1 MKYDIGSTN
10 MHNKIQEWRD
20 LFEELGDDVM
30 LYEHL
35 IDEGRKL
42 QTNPLPEE
50 LRTEQNRVSRCQYD
64 LFVARHE
71 DKFKA
76 YSNGMIAGGYA
87 YMLLDIFNSVTLE
100 EVAQCDPA
108 EIGKSIGVKE
118 ILSAQRGNGFFQ
130 MMDLMKEQANEK

>member
-1 MKYDIGSTN
+1 

-42 QTNPLPEE
+42 QSNPLPEE

-118 ILSAQRGNGFFQ
+118 ILSAQRGNGFYQ

>member
-1 MKYDIGSTN
+1 

-118 ILSAQRGNGFFQ
+118 ILSAQRGNGFYQ

>member
-1 MKYDIGSTN
+1 

>member
-1 MKYDIGSTN
+1 
-10 MHNKIQEWRD
+10 MHNKIQQWRD
-20 LFEELGDDVM
+20 LFEELGDDMM

-35 IDEGRKL
+35 MDEGRKL

-118 ILSAQRGNGFFQ
+118 ILSAQRGNGFYQ

>member
-1 MKYDIGSTN
+1 MQA
-10 MHNKIQEWRD
+10 KITEWRN

-42 QTNPLPEE
+42 QKYPLQEE
-50 LRTEQNRVSRCQYD
+50 LRIEKNRVSRCQYD
-64 LFVARHE
+64 LFVGRHE

-100 EVAQCDPA
+100 EVAHCDPS
-108 EIGKSIGVKE
+108 EIGQSIGVKE
-118 ILSAQRGNGFFQ
+118 ILSAQRGNGFYQ

>member
-118 ILSAQRGNGFFQ
+118 ILSAQRGNGFYQ